1 MRIGR
6 LRHRIEIQQATE
18 TRNNYGEPVVSWAT
32 FRKCWASV
40 EPLRGRELWAALEQQ
55 ARVSTRIRIRYLAD
69 VTPKM
74 RVVFGSKTYLINA
87 VIDHEERHVEMQLM
101 CEEMVAT

>member
-69 VTPKM
+69 VTPKT
-74 RVVFGSKTYLINA
+74 RILYATRIYLINSI
-87 VIDHEERHVEMQLM
+87 IDEEERHINMQLM
-101 CEEMVAT
+101 CEEVVKT